1 MKYEIVG
8 LRKETYVG
16 ECVEGHNCDF
26 DYEPAEMFRHV
37 LLLKDIY
44 GNKSELTLST
54 TEGECGS
61 GWCTATWGEYEWVDV
76 NTFAGKTHN
85 PIKPLFFETKPEKDL
100 GDCFQ
105 CDAFYFSDD
114 GGDSYYPSGCACADI
129 SLFTDEGMRSLDK
142 RPVWV
147 FYGSSMLGKSH
158 LAASLRGK
166 TILETDSL
174 ENGKLPE
181 VIMEDVVVVG
191 NKYSID
197 MKELQSKLFGNPK
210 VIEVKFSEVM

>member
-8 LRKETYVG
+8 LRKEIYIG
-16 ECVEGHNCDF
+16 ESVSGSNCDF
-26 DYEPAEMFRHV
+26 DYEPAEMIRDV
-37 LLLKDIY
+37 LLLKDIF

-76 NTFAGKTHN
+76 NIFAGKTHN
-85 PIKPLFFETKPEKDL
+85 PIKPIFFETKTEQELD
-100 GDCFQ
+100 DCFE

-114 GGDSYYPSGCACADI
+114 GGDSYYPCGGSFVELD
-129 SLFTDEGMRSLDK
+129 LFTTEGLRQLDK
-142 RPVWV
+142 RPVWI

-166 TILETDSL
+166 AILETDSL

-181 VIMEDVVVVG
+181 VIAEDVVVVG
-191 NKYSID
+191 NKYNID